1 VSDKLNNSSVTGAA
15 CTAAGAVCRYAD
27 ELLSLREQVTELSQ
41 QVFSDALTGLYN
53 YRYFNQTLPLE
64 IERTYRSGQP
74 MALILL
80 DIDHFKQFNDQWG
93 HELGNQALAHVAKL
107 ITIAIRKLDMAC
119 RFGGEEFVVILPNTD
134 LAQAVGVAER
144 VRAMV
149 AATPLETM
157 AQAIPLTIS
166 LGVDEYRSQQME
178 GPEDFLRRVDTW
190 LYQAKNA
197 GRNRV
202 AAPDLDAYQV
212 AISADEKEALFDL
225 WSESP

>member
-1 VSDKLNNSSVTGAA
+1 MSDNLNNSSAPGTLCGAIGAA
-15 CTAAGAVCRYAD
+15 CQYAD
-27 ELLSLREQVTELSQ
+27 ELADLREQVMELSQ

-93 HELGNQALAHVAKL
+93 HELGNQALTHVAQL
-107 ITIAIRKLDMAC
+107 INITVRKLDMAC

-134 LAQAVGVAER
+134 LAQAVSVAER
-144 VRAMV
+144 LRTMIAT
-149 AATPLETM
+149 TPLEAM
-157 AQAIPLTIS
+157 AQSIPLTVS
-166 LGVDEYRSQQME
+166 LGVDEYRTQLVESPE
-178 GPEDFLRRVDTW
+178 GFLRRVDNW
-190 LYQAKNA
+190 LYQAKKA

-212 AISADEKEALFDL
+212 AISAAEKDALFDL
-225 WSESP
+225 WSES

>member
-1 VSDKLNNSSVTGAA
+1 VSDNLNNSSAPGTLCGAIGAA
-15 CTAAGAVCRYAD
+15 CQYAD
-27 ELLSLREQVTELSQ
+27 ELADLREQVMELSQ

-93 HELGNQALAHVAKL
+93 HELGNQALTHVAQL
-107 ITIAIRKLDMAC
+107 INITVRKLDMAC

-134 LAQAVGVAER
+134 LAQAVSVAER
-144 VRAMV
+144 LRTMIAT
-149 AATPLETM
+149 TPLEAM
-157 AQAIPLTIS
+157 AQSIPLTVS
-166 LGVDEYRSQQME
+166 LGVDEYRTQLVESPE
-178 GPEDFLRRVDTW
+178 GFLRRVDNW
-190 LYQAKNA
+190 LYQAKKA

-212 AISADEKEALFDL
+212 AISAAEKDALFDL
-225 WSESP
+225 WSES

>member
-1 VSDKLNNSSVTGAA
+1 MSDNLNNSSAPGTLCGAAGAA
-15 CTAAGAVCRYAD
+15 CQYAD
-27 ELLSLREQVTELSQ
+27 ELAGLREQVMELSQ

-93 HELGNQALAHVAKL
+93 HELGNQALTHVAQL
-107 ITIAIRKLDMAC
+107 INITVRKLDMAC

-134 LAQAVGVAER
+134 LAQAVSVAER
-144 VRAMV
+144 LRTMIAT
-149 AATPLETM
+149 TPLEAM
-157 AQAIPLTIS
+157 AQSIPLTVS
-166 LGVDEYRSQQME
+166 LGVDEYRTQLVESPE
-178 GPEDFLRRVDTW
+178 GFLRRVDNW
-190 LYQAKNA
+190 LYQAKKA

-212 AISADEKEALFDL
+212 AISAAEKDALFDL
-225 WSESP
+225 WSES

>member
-1 VSDKLNNSSVTGAA
+1 VSDNLNNSSAAGTLCAATGAA
-15 CTAAGAVCRYAD
+15 CQYAD
-27 ELLSLREQVTELSQ
+27 ELVDLREQVKELSQ

-53 YRYFNQTLPLE
+53 YRYFNQMLPLE

-93 HELGNQALAHVAKL
+93 HELGNQALTHVAQMIN
-107 ITIAIRKLDMAC
+107 ITVRKLDMAC

-134 LAQAVGVAER
+134 LAQAVSVAER
-144 VRAMV
+144 LRTMI
-149 AATPLETM
+149 AATPLEAMGQTT
-157 AQAIPLTIS
+157 PLTVS
-166 LGVDEYRSQQME
+166 LGVDEYRTQLME
-178 GPEDFLRRVDTW
+178 SPEGFLRRVDNW
-190 LYQAKNA
+190 LYQAKRT

-212 AISADEKEALFDL
+212 AISAAEKDALFDL
-225 WSESP
+225 WSES

>member
-1 VSDKLNNSSVTGAA
+1 MSDNLNNSSAPGTLCGAAGAA
-15 CTAAGAVCRYAD
+15 CQYAD
-27 ELLSLREQVTELSQ
+27 ELAGLREQVMELSQ

-93 HELGNQALAHVAKL
+93 HELGNQALTHVAQL
-107 ITIAIRKLDMAC
+107 INITVRKLDMAC

-134 LAQAVGVAER
+134 LAQAVSVAER
-144 VRAMV
+144 LRTMIAT
-149 AATPLETM
+149 TPLEVM
-157 AQAIPLTIS
+157 AQTIPLTVS
-166 LGVDEYRSQQME
+166 LGVDEYRTQLME
-178 GPEDFLRRVDTW
+178 SPEGFLRRVDNW
-190 LYQAKNA
+190 LYQAKKA

-212 AISADEKEALFDL
+212 AISAAEKDALFDL
-225 WSESP
+225 WSES

>member
-1 VSDKLNNSSVTGAA
+1 VSDNLNNSSAPGTLCGAIGAA
-15 CTAAGAVCRYAD
+15 CQYAD
-27 ELLSLREQVTELSQ
+27 ELADLREQVMELSQ

-93 HELGNQALAHVAKL
+93 HELGNQALTHVAQL
-107 ITIAIRKLDMAC
+107 INITVRKLDMAC

-134 LAQAVGVAER
+134 LAQAVSVAER
-144 VRAMV
+144 LRTMIAT
-149 AATPLETM
+149 TPLEAM
-157 AQAIPLTIS
+157 AIPLTVS
-166 LGVDEYRSQQME
+166 LGVDEYRTQLVESPE
-178 GPEDFLRRVDTW
+178 GFLRRVDNW
-190 LYQAKNA
+190 LYQAKKA

-212 AISADEKEALFDL
+212 AISAAEKDALFDL
-225 WSESP
+225 WSES